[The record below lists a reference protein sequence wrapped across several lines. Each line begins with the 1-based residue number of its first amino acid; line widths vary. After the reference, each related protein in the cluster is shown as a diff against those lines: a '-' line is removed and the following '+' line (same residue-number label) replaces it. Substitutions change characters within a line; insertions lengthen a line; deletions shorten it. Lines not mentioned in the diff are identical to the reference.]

1 MTLLQLILPFQFG
14 LPVFTLGGFLAMLSG
29 SLASMLESIGDY
41 YSLADICALPP
52 PPRHAI
58 NRGITTEGIGC
69 MLSGI
74 FGTGN
79 GATSFSENIGAIAIT
94 RAASRLVMQGMLFSA
109 KEFSG
114 RNSKQF
120 LVAGILLIVF
130 SLCGK
135 FSSLFVTIP
144 DPVVGGLFFVMF
156 GMITGVGL
164 SNLKNCS
171 LHSGRNLF
179 VFGFSLFIGLAL
191 PR

>member
-1 MTLLQLILPFQFG
+1 
-14 LPVFTLGGFLAMLSG
+14 MLSG

-41 YSLADICALPP
+41 YSLADICSLPP

-69 MLSGI
+69 ILSGI

-94 RAASRLVMQGMLFSA
+94 RAASRLVMQGTVLINGAAITIHIYS
-109 KEFSG
+109 
-114 RNSKQF
+114 
-120 LVAGILLIVF
+120 VAGILLIVF

>member
-1 MTLLQLILPFQFG
+1 MKLI
-14 LPVFTLGGFLAMLSG
+14 T
-29 SLASMLESIGDY
+29 
-41 YSLADICALPP
+41 CA
-52 PPRHAI
+52 RISA
-58 NRGITTEGIGC
+58 
-69 MLSGI
+69 
-74 FGTGN
+74 
-79 GATSFSENIGAIAIT
+79 ENITDII
-94 RAASRLVMQGMLFSA
+94 
-109 KEFSG
+109 
-114 RNSKQF
+114 
-120 LVAGILLIVF
+120 LVAGILLILF

-191 PR
+191 QR

>member
-1 MTLLQLILPFQFG
+1 
-14 LPVFTLGGFLAMLSG
+14 
-29 SLASMLESIGDY
+29 MLESIGDY
-41 YSLADICALPP
+41 YSLADICSLLP

-58 NRGITTEGIGC
+58 NRGITTEGNGC
-69 MLSGI
+69 ILSGI

-79 GATSFSENIGAIAIT
+79 GATSLSENIVAIAIT
-94 RAASRLVMQGMLFSA
+94 KAASRLVMQ
-109 KEFSG
+109 
-114 RNSKQF
+114 
-120 LVAGILLIVF
+120 VAGILLIVF

-179 VFGFSLFIGLAL
+179 VYGFSLFIGLSL
-191 PR
+191 PSWIKSRKSVLNTGSDTTDELL

>member
-1 MTLLQLILPFQFG
+1 MTTIHWLIFAHYRHHHDMQLTVESLLKELDVCSLEFSALAMVQ
-14 LPVFTLGGFLAMLSG
+14 PVFLKILVQSQSQELHPVLSCKV
-29 SLASMLESIGDY
+29 LIDCLESP
-41 YSLADICALPP
+41 ALIPCVV
-52 PPRHAI
+52 I
-58 NRGITTEGIGC
+58 
-69 MLSGI
+69 I
-74 FGTGN
+74 FD
-79 GATSFSENIGAIAIT
+79 A
-94 RAASRLVMQGMLFSA
+94 
-109 KEFSG
+109 
-114 RNSKQF
+114 F